1 MTTGDVTAGRVLWE
15 AGESPAEFRARL
27 VHYVFAAGGQTRFG
41 MERLD
46 LLIFSMTR
54 ESRAGTLS
62 LTEAEAVRL
71 RDALAAW
78 LDSRSTNCGS

>member
-1 MTTGDVTAGRVLWE
+1 MTSR
-15 AGESPAEFRARL
+15 
-27 VHYVFAAGGQTRFG
+27 GGQVQFG

-46 LLIFSMTR
+46 LLIFSMMR

-62 LTEAEAVRL
+62 PTEAEAARL

-78 LDSRSTNCGS
+78 LASRSTNCGS

>member
-15 AGESPAEFRARL
+15 AGDSPAEFRARL
-27 VHYVFAAGGQTRFG
+27 VHYVFAAGGHTRFG

-54 ESRAGTLS
+54 DSRSGSIS
-62 LTEAEAVRL
+62 LTAAEAVRL
-71 RDALAAW
+71 RDALTAW
-78 LDSRSTNCGS
+78 LDRRDAKVGS